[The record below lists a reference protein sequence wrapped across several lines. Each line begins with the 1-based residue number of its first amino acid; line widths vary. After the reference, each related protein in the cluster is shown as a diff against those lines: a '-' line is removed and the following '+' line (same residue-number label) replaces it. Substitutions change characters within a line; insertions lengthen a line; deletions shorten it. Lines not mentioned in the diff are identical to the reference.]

1 MSIERRIEE
10 LTAQAA
16 DAGLM
21 DDFLAGKLVRSTDQ
35 TDVSGLPVPDAA
47 EVESAG
53 AMVPT
58 TVRFS
63 PAQKEKL
70 AALAKARGTD
80 VSSLVREWV
89 DHQLEAFEHP
99 ERQLITVD
107 EAIQALRNLPHSA

>member
-10 LTAQAA
+10 LTAQAD

-21 DDFLAGKLVRSTDQ
+21 GDFLAGRLVRSSEPAEVAD
-35 TDVSGLPVPDAA
+35 LPVPDAV

-53 AMVPT
+53 LIPT

-63 PAQKEKL
+63 QAQRDKL
-70 AALAKARGTD
+70 IALAKARGTD
-80 VSSLVREWV
+80 VSSLLREWV
-89 DHQLEAFEHP
+89 DHQLEVTEHP